1 MIPLTAAT
9 ASRSNTN
16 MWTSALYAGVFSAV
30 IAWIMVMLFKAEIPV
45 GYILGLVLIGAGP
58 ILGYNLAKGSLFSN
72 WGAMI
77 GGIVSFILPG
87 VGMLLWPIIVG
98 ALDKSQSIGKLLL
111 GSVLGIVLAFVVF
124 FILAN
129 VMGQNP
135 TWIGTGVVGLFAVWG
150 GTMGAAMVAWA
161 K

>member
-16 MWTSALYAGVFSAV
+16 MWTSALYAGAFSAV
-30 IAWIMVMLFKAEIPV
+30 IAWIMTMLFKAEIPV

-58 ILGYNLAKGSLFSN
+58 ILGHNLAKGSLLSG
-72 WGAMI
+72 WGSMI
-77 GGIVSFILPG
+77 GGIISFILPG
-87 VGMLLWPIIVG
+87 VGMLLWPVLVG
-98 ALDKSQSIGKLLL
+98 ALDKTQSIGKLFL
-111 GSVLGIVLAFVVF
+111 GSLLGIVLAFVVF

-129 VMGQNP
+129 TMGQNP
-135 TWIGTGVVGLFAVWG
+135 TWISTGVVVLFAVWG
-150 GTMGAAMVAWA
+150 GTMGAAMAAWA

>member
-16 MWTSALYAGVFSAV
+16 VWTSALFAGGISAV
-30 IAWIMVMLFKAEIPV
+30 IAWIMVMLFKAEIPA

-58 ILGYNLAKGSLFSN
+58 ILGYNLAKGSLLSS

-87 VGMLLWPIIVG
+87 VGMLLWPVLVG
-98 ALDKSQSIGKLLL
+98 ALDKTQSIGKLFL
-111 GSVLGIVLAFVVF
+111 GSLLGIVLAFVVF

-129 VMGQNP
+129 TMGQNP
-135 TWIGTGVVGLFAVWG
+135 TWITTGVVFLFAVWG
-150 GTMGAAMVAWA
+150 GTMGAAMAAWA

>member
-9 ASRSNTN
+9 ANRSSTN
-16 MWTSALYAGVFSAV
+16 MWTSALYAGGISAV
-30 IAWIMVMLFKAEIPV
+30 IAWIMVMLFKAEIPA

-58 ILGYNLAKGSLFSN
+58 ILGYNLAKGSLLSN

-77 GGIVSFILPG
+77 GGMVSFILPG

-98 ALDKSQSIGKLLL
+98 ALDKTQSIGKLFL
-111 GSVLGIVLAFVVF
+111 GSLLGIVLAIVVF

-129 VMGQNP
+129 TMGQNP
-135 TWIGTGVVGLFAVWG
+135 TWITTGVVFLFAVWG
-150 GTMGAAMVAWA
+150 GTMGAAMAAWA